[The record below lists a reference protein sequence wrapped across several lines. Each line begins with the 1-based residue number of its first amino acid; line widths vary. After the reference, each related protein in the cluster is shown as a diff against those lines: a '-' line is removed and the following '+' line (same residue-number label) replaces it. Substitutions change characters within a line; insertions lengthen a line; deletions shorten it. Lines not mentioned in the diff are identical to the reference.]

1 MPIVPLINSK
11 LGWLK
16 VIYLMKADYLRNENS
31 LISLVCS
38 EEIFVKRLRLF
49 KKMMNSGEK
58 LVKKPFLVRK
68 QLMNYLLLIGLSSS

>member
-1 MPIVPLINSK
+1 MLIVPLIGSK
-11 LGWLK
+11 LGGPK
-16 VIYLMKADYLRNENS
+16 VIYQMKADYLPNKNS

-68 QLMNYLLLIGLSSS
+68 QLMNYLLFIGLSSS